1 MKLDKIKVLYHEIL
15 LDFIK
20 LHLIFNLLF
29 DSVKV
34 KIIMLNIAKM
44 ACKIHQMLT
53 EFF

>member
-1 MKLDKIKVLYHEIL
+1 MKLDKIKVLQHEIL

-29 DSVKV
+29 NSVKDEQ
-34 KIIMLNIAKM
+34 IMLNIAKM
-44 ACKIHQMLT
+44 TCKIRQMLA